1 MCLIKNVKLAQNI
14 CSEMTDAEA
23 VVNVI
28 QTISD
33 LLFCIIFVLKMKSQK
48 FPFLTPMPLL

>member
-1 MCLIKNVKLAQNI
+1 MCLINNVKLAQNI
-14 CSEMTDAEA
+14 CSEMTDDEA